1 MKDIKKKGCWTIPDI
16 PSQVGRLIVVTGT
29 GGLGYITALALVR
42 AGAEVILAG
51 RNRSKGKAAIKKIQS
66 SVTSAKIHFEE
77 LDLADLASIESFA
90 KRMFTKYQRL
100 DVLINN
106 AAVMMAQHRQV
117 TKDGFELQFGTNYLG
132 HFG

>member
-1 MKDIKKKGCWTIPDI
+1 MKGIKKKGRWTISDI

-51 RNRSKGKAAIKKIQS
+51 RNRNKGKVAIKKIQS
-66 SVTSAKIHFEE
+66 SVTSANIHFEE

-90 KRMFTKYQRL
+90 KRMLTKYQRL
-100 DVLINN
+100 DILINN
-106 AAVMMAQHRQV
+106 AAVMMAQH
-117 TKDGFELQFGTNYLG
+117 
-132 HFG
+132 